1 MFREALEKELNSPN
15 VENRLEALAKL
26 RALSMTGAIP
36 EPKKTGFVNNHI
48 HTSYSFSPYSPTKAV
63 YMAWQ
68 SGLATAGIM
77 DHDSLSGAKEFI
89 EAARIVDLP
98 VTVGMEC
105 RAFMQNTE
113 LCGRRINNPDQKS
126 IAYVAIHGIP
136 HQNIETLNI
145 FFRYYRIKR
154 NDRNRKMC
162 ARITELTAPYGI
174 TLNFENDVLPLSMA
188 HEGGSITERHI
199 LYALT
204 KKITARCK
212 TPEEVLRFLI
222 SEMGID
228 VSEKVRGQILAAVPE
243 YYEYDI
249 LGALKSNL
257 VEKFYVDAYAECPDI
272 YELEKVVNDAG
283 AILAYA
289 YLGDV
294 GDSVTG
300 DKKTQKFEDD
310 YLDSLFREI
319 ARIGFNAV
327 TYMPSR
333 NTESQLRRIM
343 NLCEKYKL
351 FQISGE
357 DINSPRQSFHCQ
369 AMQKDMFRHLAD
381 AAYALI
387 GHEKCATEN
396 AENSM
401 FSHEIRHRMPTLDER
416 IEYFAS
422 KVR

>member
-26 RALSMTGAIP
+26 RALSITGAIP

-188 HEGGSITERHI
+188 HEGGSVTERHI

-283 AILAYA
+283 A
-289 YLGDV
+289 V

-369 AMQKDMFRHLAD
+369 AMQKDMFRHLSD

-401 FSHEIRHRMPTLDER
+401 FSHDIRHRMPTLDER

>member
-1 MFREALEKELNSPN
+1 MFKEALEAELNSPN

-26 RALSMTGAIP
+26 RALTIAGVLP

-48 HTSYSFSPYSPTKAV
+48 HTTYSFSPYSPTKAV
-63 YMAWQ
+63 YKAWQ

-77 DHDSLSGAKEFI
+77 DHDSLSGAQEFI
-89 EAARIVDLP
+89 AAAHIVDLP
-98 VTVGMEC
+98 VTVGLEC
-105 RAFMQNTE
+105 RASMQNTE
-113 LCGRRINNPDQKS
+113 LYGRRINNPDQKS
-126 IAYVAIHGIP
+126 IAYVAIHGVP

-154 NDRNRKMC
+154 NERNRKMC
-162 ARITELTAPYGI
+162 ERITELTSPYGI
-174 TLNFENDVLPLSMA
+174 TLSYENDVLPLSMA
-188 HEGGSITERHI
+188 HEGGSVTERHI
-199 LYALT
+199 LYGLT
-204 KKITARCK
+204 KKITARYK
-212 TPEEVLRFLI
+212 TPEEVLHFLI

-228 VSEKVRGQILAAVPE
+228 VSEKVRSQILAAIPE

-257 VEKFYVDAYAECPDI
+257 VEKFYIDAYAECPDI
-272 YELEKVVNDAG
+272 YELEKVVFDSR

-310 YLDSLFREI
+310 YLDNLFREI

-333 NTESQLRRIM
+333 NTEDQLRRLM
-343 NLCEKYKL
+343 MLCEKYKL

-357 DINSPRQSFHCQ
+357 DINSPRQSFHCR
-369 AMQKDMFRHLAD
+369 AMQKDMFRHLSD

-387 GHEKCATEN
+387 GHEKCATAN
-396 AENSM
+396 LSDSM
-401 FSHEIRHRMPTLDER
+401 FSRSTRTAMPTIDER
-416 IEYFAS
+416 IKYFAS

>member
-1 MFREALEKELNSPN
+1 MFREALAKELNSPN

-48 HTSYSFSPYSPTKAV
+48 HSSYSFSPYSPTKAV

-162 ARITELTAPYGI
+162 AHITELAAPYGI

-188 HEGGSITERHI
+188 HEGGSVTERHI

-243 YYEYDI
+243 YY
-249 LGALKSNL
+249 
-257 VEKFYVDAYAECPDI
+257 
-272 YELEKVVNDAG
+272 
-283 AILAYA
+283 
-289 YLGDV
+289 
-294 GDSVTG
+294 
-300 DKKTQKFEDD
+300 
-310 YLDSLFREI
+310 
-319 ARIGFNAV
+319 
-327 TYMPSR
+327 
-333 NTESQLRRIM
+333 
-343 NLCEKYKL
+343 
-351 FQISGE
+351 
-357 DINSPRQSFHCQ
+357 
-369 AMQKDMFRHLAD
+369 
-381 AAYALI
+381 
-387 GHEKCATEN
+387 
-396 AENSM
+396 
-401 FSHEIRHRMPTLDER
+401 
-416 IEYFAS
+416 
-422 KVR
+422 

>member
-48 HTSYSFSPYSPTKAV
+48 HTTYSFSPYSPTKAV

-89 EAARIVDLP
+89 EAAHIVDLP
-98 VTVGMEC
+98 VTVGVEC
-105 RAFMQNTE
+105 RASMQNTE
-113 LCGRRINNPDQKS
+113 LYGRRINNPDQKS
-126 IAYVAIHGIP
+126 IAYVAIHGVP
-136 HQNIETLNI
+136 HQNIDTLNI
-145 FFRYYRIKR
+145 FFHYYRIKR
-154 NDRNRKMC
+154 NERNRKMC
-162 ARITELTAPYGI
+162 ERITELTGPYGI
-174 TLNFENDVLPLSMA
+174 TLNFESDVLPLSLA
-188 HEGGSITERHI
+188 HEGGSVTERHI
-199 LYALT
+199 LYGLT
-204 KKITARCK
+204 KKITARYK

-222 SEMGID
+222 SDMGIS
-228 VSEKVRGQILAAVPE
+228 VSEKVRAHILAGVPE

-257 VEKFYVDAYAECPDI
+257 VEKFYIDAYAECPDI
-272 YELEKVVNDAG
+272 YELEKVVFDSG

-294 GDSVTG
+294 GNSVTG

-310 YLDSLFREI
+310 YLDALFREI

-333 NTESQLRRIM
+333 NTEDQLRRLM
-343 NLCEKYKL
+343 MLCKKYNL

-369 AMQKDMFRHLAD
+369 AMQKDMFHHLSD

-387 GHEKCATEN
+387 GHELCATDDPK
-396 AENSM
+396 NSM
-401 FSHEIRHRMPTLDER
+401 FSRDICRKMPSLDDR
-416 IEYFAS
+416 IAYFAS